1 MGELARNLSLALL
14 GTGVPCGLFIIAA
27 RMLGKV
33 AS

>member
-14 GTGVPCGLFIIAA
+14 ATGLPCGLVVIGA
-27 RMLGKV
+27 RLLGKV